1 MKTKLLALI
10 GLLAIVV
17 AILAAG
23 YFLGG
28 FYSVAAT
35 EPEPDIVAWGLTRTR
50 LASVARHATGTPPTS
65 LDDAATVRAGAK
77 AFSERG
83 CVNCHGAPG
92 VNWAKWSEGL
102 RPDPPD
108 LTKVVKEREPRELF
122 WVVKNG
128 INMTGMPSFARIEM
142 PDQEIWSVV
151 AFLKKLPTVTP
162 ENFKAWTAAS
172 GG

>member
-50 LASVARHATGTPPTS
+50 VGCPACDRHAAHLARRCG
-65 LDDAATVRAGAK
+65 
-77 AFSERG
+77 
-83 CVNCHGAPG
+83 HGAG
-92 VNWAKWSEGL
+92 
-102 RPDPPD
+102 R
-108 LTKVVKEREPRELF
+108 R
-122 WVVKNG
+122 
-128 INMTGMPSFARIEM
+128 
-142 PDQEIWSVV
+142 
-151 AFLKKLPTVTP
+151 
-162 ENFKAWTAAS
+162 
-172 GG
+172 